1 MPCVRHRRG
10 TPGLADGALRHD
22 AGLAAGLDLN
32 GENRLPEN
40 DSHHGTEKDLLTG
53 SDQGPAGVT
62 SVLLA
67 EDDPIFCKLI
77 ESWLRKWN
85 YNVTTAVDGEQ
96 AWQYLQQPDAPKLLV
111 LDWMMPGIDGIELCQ
126 RIRQMDVRPQPY
138 TILLT
143 ANDRK
148 DQIVHGLNS
157 GADDYLVKPID
168 VNEFQARLHVG
179 ARTLALQDALFR
191 KEQELRFAATH
202 DTLTGLWNRGAMMEF
217 LQRELAQGRRM
228 GAPISLMMVDVDRF
242 KSINDQY
249 GHVVGDVVL
258 QEIAERLRNY
268 SRDNDWVGRYGG
280 EEFMVVAGNCGAE
293 GLPAFSER
301 LRSCISDRPV
311 ETSAGKIST
320 TISVGGLVVP
330 PFIHATC
337 DSLVQVTDAALYCA
351 KHAGRNR
358 VELMRL
364 SENNVPQNF
373 PASGAGPHCD
383 LTSLPSGR

>member
-1 MPCVRHRRG
+1 LHESDNNNSTERDQ
-10 TPGLADGALRHD
+10 LK
-22 AGLAAGLDLN
+22 AG
-32 GENRLPEN
+32 P
-40 DSHHGTEKDLLTG
+40 DS
-53 SDQGPAGVT
+53 SASPT
-62 SVLLA
+62 SVLVA
-67 EDDPIFCKLI
+67 EDDPIFRRLI

-85 YNVTTAVDGEQ
+85 YSVIAAADGDE
-96 AWQYLQQPDAPKLLV
+96 AWQYLQRPDAPKLLV
-111 LDWMMPGIDGIELCQ
+111 LDWMMPGVDGIELCQ
-126 RIRQMDVRPQPY
+126 RIRHMDVRPHPY

-179 ARTLALQDALFR
+179 ARTVALQDALFR

-242 KSINDQY
+242 KLINDEH

-258 QEIAERLRNY
+258 QEIAERLRHY

-311 ETSAGKIST
+311 ETSAGKITT
-320 TISVGGLVVP
+320 TISIGGLVVP
-330 PFIHATC
+330 PFIHTTC

-364 SENNVPQNF
+364 SENNVPQTF
-373 PASGAGPHCD
+373 PASGSGPHCD